1 VAGVRIDT
9 GPIDHDTPWQEV
21 RPDRKILILGAWR
34 QFFHV
39 DVKYDCRELLRIV
52 EDMETHQVWRAF
64 GYAGRDGEPFRTWE
78 DFCQHPE
85 PWGLELLPEQVEAI
99 LDRSNAGKR
108 LSAVLRDKPGRPRND
123 EQNGSPTTIIGRG
136 SVYLEARLRRSHPEI
151 AAAYDRGEFK
161 SLKAAARKAGIVKDP
176 DPLRAQALVGPRQR
190 QPAGAVLRISSTPGT
205 GSGPAPPAIGPRA
218 RGPCRSRQDERPI
231 SPT

>member
-1 VAGVRIDT
+1 MAGVRIDT

-85 PWGLELLPEQVEAI
+85 PWGLELLPEQVEAV

-123 EQNGSPTTIIGRG
+123 EGNSGDRQNFSKAEQNTVAHIK
-136 SVYLEARLRRSHPEI
+136 ARLRRDDPDLAARVERGELTAN
-151 AAAYDRGEFK
+151 AAAAAKDWRKPPDPYRQLVLWWDRACFHTY
-161 SLKAAARKAGIVKDP
+161 LKAWTEKEDA
-176 DPLRAQALVGPRQR
+176 
-190 QPAGAVLRISSTPGT
+190 
-205 GSGPAPPAIGPRA
+205 
-218 RGPCRSRQDERPI
+218 
-231 SPT
+231 

>member
-64 GYAGRDGEPFRTWE
+64 GYAGRDGEPFPTWE
-78 DFCQHPE
+78 DFCQYRE
-85 PWGLELLPEQVEAI
+85 PFGL
-99 LDRSNAGKR
+99 G
-108 LSAVLRDKPGRPRND
+108 LS
-123 EQNGSPTTIIGRG
+123 
-136 SVYLEARLRRSHPEI
+136 
-151 AAAYDRGEFK
+151 
-161 SLKAAARKAGIVKDP
+161 P
-176 DPLRAQALVGPRQR
+176 D
-190 QPAGAVLRISSTPGT
+190 
-205 GSGPAPPAIGPRA
+205 
-218 RGPCRSRQDERPI
+218 
-231 SPT
+231 